1 MVPLFLLFIETV
13 VRHRTSATPIQDRA
27 VSTFPFGPPGEM
39 LRRSG
44 RRRSRLDFGSSTG
57 PFCAFIEVKTH
68 EGWDE
73 AHVARQV
80 AVQAGRTPVRVPRDV
95 RGSVLLAPERVCRRV
110 AARAPAVRAIPWRR
124 LVDELRAL
132 PSTSP
137 LTKLAIQPWHG
148 LSVPFSRGGKRG
160 RVGIYKYAEAPPGEQ
175 SALETL
181 WLEAYLGDGEAPVAF
196 VKFAPPTLVANE
208 LDAIRDALNEEW
220 KRRAPDGGGTT

>member
-137 LTKLAIQPWHG
+137 LTKLAIQHLEENVDRTAGLDRPMTLNHFEQATTTIACLREFLVDCISEIDGHVQGDPLYMTPGDGKPHRGSGWAWHG
-148 LSVPFSRGGKRG
+148 IRPRG
-160 RVGIYKYAEAPPGEQ
+160 AE
-175 SALETL
+175 
-181 WLEAYLGDGEAPVAF
+181 
-196 VKFAPPTLVANE
+196 K
-208 LDAIRDALNEEW
+208 
-220 KRRAPDGGGTT
+220 